1 MAWLNL
7 ASWLSCTEV
16 EGPGRRAA
24 LWVQGCD
31 KRCNGCCN
39 PDYLKIVERQ
49 LVDVSAV
56 LASLLRA
63 HDECELEGI
72 TLLGGEPFLQA
83 LGLAEVAEGA
93 SRAGLSVMTFT
104 GYTMEE
110 LQSLSLPGTQELLT
124 WTDVLVDGPYQSAL
138 PDQKRNWVGS
148 TNQRFHYL
156 SSRYSP
162 EIETRQGVTR
172 GLELRVRN
180 DGHIVVNGWPVV
192 IR

>member
-49 LVDVSAV
+49 LVDASAV
-56 LASLLRA
+56 LANLLRA

-172 GLELRVRN
+172 GIELRVRN